1 MGAVTILLAALLLC
15 LTAYYEQ
22 WGQHLANSSSVDS
35 SAPAP
40 NTEDPSYFED
50 KDIPRVFEE
59 YATLHNSATASP
71 MNAKYVLYEMPG
83 NTTLAHSLFGLVR
96 RGGKCDKPSLAVA
109 PNQIVRRCYVL
120 LISYD
125 SISVFPMICNVNLE
139 PKQYGTHLTSLSK
152 LVDFSGIQHE
162 YANAPHPSAP
172 QSSMSMKT
180 VAV

>member
-15 LTAYYEQ
+15 LTAYFEQ
-22 WGQHLANSSSVDS
+22 WGQHLSTSSSVDS

-59 YATLHNSATASP
+59 YATFHNSATASP

-96 RGGKCDKPSLAVA
+96 KSGEFDRISLGGSANLLHLV
-109 PNQIVRRCYVL
+109 VL
-120 LISYD
+120 ELLY
-125 SISVFPMICNVNLE
+125 
-139 PKQYGTHLTSLSK
+139 THQGAAALL
-152 LVDFSGIQHE
+152 
-162 YANAPHPSAP
+162 
-172 QSSMSMKT
+172 
-180 VAV
+180 

>member
-15 LTAYYEQ
+15 LTAYFEQ
-22 WGQHLANSSSVDS
+22 WGQHLITSSSVDS

-71 MNAKYVLYEMPG
+71 MNAKYVVFEMPG

-96 RGGKCDKPSLAVA
+96 RMVDTTIPSSAAAANCPRVVVYLLFWSDYTTYNTPHTHTPPAAA
-109 PNQIVRRCYVL
+109 PDCGENSRC
-120 LISYD
+120 SYD
-125 SISVFPMICNVNLE
+125 SPV
-139 PKQYGTHLTSLSK
+139 T
-152 LVDFSGIQHE
+152 
-162 YANAPHPSAP
+162 NAPF
-172 QSSMSMKT
+172 T
-180 VAV
+180 

>member
-15 LTAYYEQ
+15 LTAYFEQ
-22 WGQHLANSSSVDS
+22 WGQHLTTSSSVDS

-96 RGGKCDKPSLAVA
+96 RVVANTTVSSSAV
-109 PNQIVRRCYVL
+109 Q
-120 LISYD
+120 
-125 SISVFPMICNVNLE
+125 SIQVP
-139 PKQYGTHLTSLSK
+139 P
-152 LVDFSGIQHE
+152 
-162 YANAPHPSAP
+162 PHP
-172 QSSMSMKT
+172 Q
-180 VAV
+180 VVV